1 MVLQVNHG
9 RGMLLADPSKPV
21 RPWFADK
28 SFCAAGL
35 PDYLPQGPNQYYE
48 ERVLH
53 FSMLS
58 DSTVYLYNPWSGM
71 TYGTRATVADFNLLS
86 GLLRELDDVL
96 GCDDRVWIPDTSF
109 R

>member
-1 MVLQVNHG
+1 M
-9 RGMLLADPSKPV
+9 
-21 RPWFADK
+21 
-28 SFCAAGL
+28 
-35 PDYLPQGPNQYYE
+35 
-48 ERVLH
+48 LH

-86 GLLRELDDVL
+86 ALLRELDDVL

>member
-1 MVLQVNHG
+1 MRPLGTWGLCALRGSQQHG
-9 RGMLLADPSKPV
+9 RRAHV
-21 RPWFADK
+21 QR
-28 SFCAAGL
+28 AGL
-35 PDYLPQGPNQYYE
+35 PDYLPEGPNQYYE

-86 GLLRELDDVL
+86 ALLRELDDVL

>member
-1 MVLQVNHG
+1 MP
-9 RGMLLADPSKPV
+9 LADPSKPV

-28 SFCAAGL
+28 SSCASGL